1 MIAKVELFIF
11 TAASTVKFAVV
22 MLLKKPR
29 FQGIKIYFCQK
40 NAKKKKRGQP
50 GLTLENI
57 DSFCFHPSPKT
68 IELFITN

>member
-29 FQGIKIYFCQK
+29 FQGIKVYFCQK
-40 NAKKKKRGQP
+40 NAKKKETGATGVNLGK
-50 GLTLENI
+50 
-57 DSFCFHPSPKT
+57 H
-68 IELFITN
+68 